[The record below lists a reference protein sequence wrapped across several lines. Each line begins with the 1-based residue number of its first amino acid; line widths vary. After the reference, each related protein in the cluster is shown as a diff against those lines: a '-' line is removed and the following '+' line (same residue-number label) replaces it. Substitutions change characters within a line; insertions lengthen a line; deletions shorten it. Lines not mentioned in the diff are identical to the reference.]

1 MAQQVARRIGG
12 FLAALL
18 LASLVIF
25 TAVEVLQ
32 GDSAQMILGT
42 EARPDTLAA
51 LRHEMGLD
59 QPVTQRYADWVAGF
73 VQGDLGTS
81 RTYSLS
87 VSTLV
92 AERLVVSVPLAL
104 AALAFAVGTGLSLG
118 IFAALRRNSLI
129 DHALMGLTQI
139 GIAVPN
145 FWFAMVLVLVF
156 AVNLRI
162 FPAGGFP
169 GWVQGG
175 FAAMSSLVLPTV
187 ALALPQAAILARIV
201 RASLIETLHEDYM
214 RTARAK
220 GLSHGQAIRRHALRN
235 AMIPVLTIMGL
246 QLAFLLAGAIIIEN
260 VFALP
265 GLGRLIFQAIQQRD
279 RVVVMSIVLLLVG
292 TIMLI
297 NLALELI
304 YLAVDPRL
312 RKRN

>member
-25 TAVEVLQ
+25 TAVEVLP

-42 EARPDTLAA
+42 EARPDTIAA

-169 GWVQGG
+169 GWAQGG

-292 TIMLI
+292 TIMLV

-312 RKRN
+312 RKQN

>member
-25 TAVEVLQ
+25 TAVEVLP

-73 VQGDLGTS
+73 VQGDLGMS

-169 GWVQGG
+169 GWAQGG

-312 RKRN
+312 RKQN

>member
-18 LASLVIF
+18 LASLVVF
-25 TAVEVLQ
+25 TAVEVLP
-32 GDSAQMILGT
+32 GDVAQMILGT

-51 LRHEMGLD
+51 LRLDMGLD

-73 VQGDLGTS
+73 VQGDFGES
-81 RTYSLS
+81 RTYSLP

-104 AALAFAVGTGLSLG
+104 AALTLAVGAGLSLG
-118 IFAALRRNSLI
+118 TIAALRRNSFI
-129 DHALMGLTQI
+129 DHALTALTQI

-156 AVNLRI
+156 AVNLRF

-169 GWVQGG
+169 GWAQGG

-187 ALALPQAAILARIV
+187 ALALPQAAILSRIV

-220 GLSHGQAIRRHALRN
+220 GLSQGQAIRRHALRN

-297 NLALELI
+297 NLALEVI

>member
-25 TAVEVLQ
+25 TAVEVLP

-169 GWVQGG
+169 GWAQGG

-246 QLAFLLAGAIIIEN
+246 QLAFLLAGAIIIET

-312 RKRN
+312 RKQN

>member
-1 MAQQVARRIGG
+1 
-12 FLAALL
+12 
-18 LASLVIF
+18 
-25 TAVEVLQ
+25 
-32 GDSAQMILGT
+32 MILGT

-169 GWVQGG
+169 GWAQGG

-220 GLSHGQAIRRHALRN
+220 GLSYGQAIRRHALRN

>member
-25 TAVEVLQ
+25 TAVEVLP

-169 GWVQGG
+169 GWAQGG

-220 GLSHGQAIRRHALRN
+220 GLSYGQAIRRHALRN

-312 RKRN
+312 RKQN

>member
-1 MAQQVARRIGG
+1 MAQLIARRIGG

-25 TAVEVLQ
+25 TAVEVLP
-32 GDSAQMILGT
+32 GDAAQMILGT

-59 QPVTQRYADWVAGF
+59 QPVTQRYAGWVAGV
-73 VQGDLGTS
+73 VQGDFGES
-81 RTYSLS
+81 RTYSLP
-87 VSTLV
+87 VATLV

-129 DHALMGLTQI
+129 DHALTGLTQI

-169 GWVQGG
+169 GWAHGG
-175 FAAMSSLVLPTV
+175 FAAVAALVLPTV

-220 GLSHGQAIRRHALRN
+220 GLSRGQAIRRHALRN

>member
-25 TAVEVLQ
+25 TAVEVLP

-73 VQGDLGTS
+73 IQGDLGTS

-169 GWVQGG
+169 GWAQGG

-220 GLSHGQAIRRHALRN
+220 GLSQGQAIRRHALRN

-312 RKRN
+312 RKQN

>member
-25 TAVEVLQ
+25 TAVEVLP

-169 GWVQGG
+169 GWAQGG

-235 AMIPVLTIMGL
+235 SMIPVLTIMGL

>member
-25 TAVEVLQ
+25 TAVEVLP

-139 GIAVPN
+139 GVAVPN

-169 GWVQGG
+169 GWAQGG

-235 AMIPVLTIMGL
+235 SMIPVLTIMGL

>member
-1 MAQQVARRIGG
+1 M
-12 FLAALL
+12 LP
-18 LASLVIF
+18 
-25 TAVEVLQ
+25 

-156 AVNLRI
+156 AVN
-162 FPAGGFP
+162 
-169 GWVQGG
+169 
-175 FAAMSSLVLPTV
+175 
-187 ALALPQAAILARIV
+187 
-201 RASLIETLHEDYM
+201 
-214 RTARAK
+214 
-220 GLSHGQAIRRHALRN
+220 
-235 AMIPVLTIMGL
+235 
-246 QLAFLLAGAIIIEN
+246 
-260 VFALP
+260 
-265 GLGRLIFQAIQQRD
+265 
-279 RVVVMSIVLLLVG
+279 
-292 TIMLI
+292 
-297 NLALELI
+297 
-304 YLAVDPRL
+304 
-312 RKRN
+312 

>member
-25 TAVEVLQ
+25 TAVEVLP

-92 AERLVVSVPLAL
+92 AERWVVSVPLAL

-169 GWVQGG
+169 GWAQGG

-220 GLSHGQAIRRHALRN
+220 GLSHGLAIRRHALRN

-312 RKRN
+312 RKQN

>member
-25 TAVEVLQ
+25 TAVEVLP

-169 GWVQGG
+169 GWAQGG

-214 RTARAK
+214 RTARAQ

>member
-25 TAVEVLQ
+25 TAVEVLP

-51 LRHEMGLD
+51 LRLEMGLD

-169 GWVQGG
+169 GWAQGG
-175 FAAMSSLVLPTV
+175 FAAMSSLVLPMV

>member
-25 TAVEVLQ
+25 TAIEVLP

-73 VQGDLGTS
+73 IQGDLGTS

-169 GWVQGG
+169 GWAQGG

-201 RASLIETLHEDYM
+201 RASLIETLHEEYM
-214 RTARAK
+214 RPARAK

-312 RKRN
+312 RKQN

>member
-25 TAVEVLQ
+25 TAVEVLP

-169 GWVQGG
+169 GWAQGG

-312 RKRN
+312 RKQS

>member
-25 TAVEVLQ
+25 TAVEVLP

-169 GWVQGG
+169 GWAQGG

-279 RVVVMSIVLLLVG
+279 RVVVMSIVLLLVV

-297 NLALELI
+297 NIALELI

-312 RKRN
+312 RKQN

>member
-25 TAVEVLQ
+25 TAVEVLP

-169 GWVQGG
+169 GWAQGG

-220 GLSHGQAIRRHALRN
+220 GLSQGQAIRRHALRN

-312 RKRN
+312 RKQN

>member
-25 TAVEVLQ
+25 TAVEVLP

-59 QPVTQRYADWVAGF
+59 QPVTQRYAEWVAGF

-169 GWVQGG
+169 GWAQGG

>member
-25 TAVEVLQ
+25 TAVEVLP

-169 GWVQGG
+169 GWAQGG

-260 VFALP
+260 VFAVP

>member
-25 TAVEVLQ
+25 TAVEVLP

-42 EARPDTLAA
+42 EVRPDTLAA

-169 GWVQGG
+169 GWAQGG

>member
-25 TAVEVLQ
+25 TAVEVLP

-59 QPVTQRYADWVAGF
+59 QPVTQRYADWVTGF

-169 GWVQGG
+169 GWAQGG

-220 GLSHGQAIRRHALRN
+220 GLSQGQAIRRHALRN

>member
-25 TAVEVLQ
+25 TAVEVLP

-42 EARPDTLAA
+42 ETRTDTLAA

-169 GWVQGG
+169 GWAQGG

-220 GLSHGQAIRRHALRN
+220 GLSHGQAIRRHAL
-235 AMIPVLTIMGL
+235 PVLTIMGL

-312 RKRN
+312 RKQN

>member
-25 TAVEVLQ
+25 TAVEVLP

-73 VQGDLGTS
+73 VQGDLGAS
-81 RTYSLS
+81 RTYSLP

-104 AALAFAVGTGLSLG
+104 AALALAVGAGLSLG
-118 IFAALRRNSLI
+118 IIAALRRNSLI

-156 AVNLRI
+156 AVNLRF

-169 GWVQGG
+169 GWAQGG

-220 GLSHGQAIRRHALRN
+220 GLSQGQAIRRHALRN
-235 AMIPVLTIMGL
+235 AMVPVLTIMGL

-297 NLALELI
+297 NLALEVI

>member
-25 TAVEVLQ
+25 TAVEVLP

-169 GWVQGG
+169 GWAQGG

-220 GLSHGQAIRRHALRN
+220 GLSQGQAIRRHALRN

>member
-25 TAVEVLQ
+25 TAVEVLP

-169 GWVQGG
+169 GWAQGG

-304 YLAVDPRL
+304 YLGVDPRL

>member
-25 TAVEVLQ
+25 TAVEVLP

-169 GWVQGG
+169 GWAQGG

-260 VFALP
+260 VFVLP

-312 RKRN
+312 RKQN

>member
-25 TAVEVLQ
+25 TAVEVLP

-87 VSTLV
+87 VLTLV

-169 GWVQGG
+169 GWAQGG

-214 RTARAK
+214 RTALAK

>member
-25 TAVEVLQ
+25 TAVEVLP

-169 GWVQGG
+169 GWAQGG

-220 GLSHGQAIRRHALRN
+220 GLSYGQAIRRHALRN

>member
-18 LASLVIF
+18 LASFVIF
-25 TAVEVLQ
+25 TAVEVLP
-32 GDSAQMILGT
+32 GDAAQMILGT
-42 EARPDTLAA
+42 EARQDTLAA
-51 LRHEMGLD
+51 LRREMGLD
-59 QPVTQRYADWVAGF
+59 QPVTQRYAVWVAGF
-73 VQGDLGTS
+73 VQGDFGES
-81 RTYSLS
+81 RTYSLP

-104 AALAFAVGTGLSLG
+104 AALALAVGTGLSLG

-156 AVNLRI
+156 AVNLRF

-169 GWVQGG
+169 GWAQGG

-220 GLSHGQAIRRHALRN
+220 GLNHGQAIRRHALRN

>member
-25 TAVEVLQ
+25 TAVEVLP

-169 GWVQGG
+169 GWAQGG

-312 RKRN
+312 RKQN

>member
-25 TAVEVLQ
+25 TAVEVLP

-42 EARPDTLAA
+42 EVRPDTLAA

-169 GWVQGG
+169 GWAQGG

-312 RKRN
+312 RKQN

>member
-25 TAVEVLQ
+25 TAVEVLP

-51 LRHEMGLD
+51 LRLEMGLD

-81 RTYSLS
+81 RTYSLP
-87 VSTLV
+87 VSSLV

-104 AALAFAVGTGLSLG
+104 AALALAVGTGLSLG

-169 GWVQGG
+169 GWAQGG

-187 ALALPQAAILARIV
+187 ALAVPQAAILARIV

-220 GLSHGQAIRRHALRN
+220 GLSQGQAIRRHALRN

>member
-25 TAVEVLQ
+25 TAVEVLP
-32 GDSAQMILGT
+32 GDAAQMILGT

-51 LRHEMGLD
+51 LRREMGLD
-59 QPVTQRYADWVAGF
+59 QPVTQRYAVWVAGF
-73 VQGDLGTS
+73 VQGDFGES
-81 RTYSLS
+81 RTYSLP

-104 AALAFAVGTGLSLG
+104 AALALAVGTGLSLG

-156 AVNLRI
+156 AVNLRF

-169 GWVQGG
+169 GWAQGG

-220 GLSHGQAIRRHALRN
+220 GLNHGQAIRRHALRN

-297 NLALELI
+297 NLVLELI

>member
-1 MAQQVARRIGG
+1 MVQQVARRIGG

-25 TAVEVLQ
+25 TAVEVLP

-169 GWVQGG
+169 GWAQGG

-312 RKRN
+312 RKQN

>member
-25 TAVEVLQ
+25 TAIEVLP

-169 GWVQGG
+169 GWAQGG

>member
-25 TAVEVLQ
+25 TAVEVLP

-169 GWVQGG
+169 GWAQGG

-187 ALALPQAAILARIV
+187 ALALPQAVILARIV

-220 GLSHGQAIRRHALRN
+220 GLSYGQAIRRHALRN

-312 RKRN
+312 RKQN